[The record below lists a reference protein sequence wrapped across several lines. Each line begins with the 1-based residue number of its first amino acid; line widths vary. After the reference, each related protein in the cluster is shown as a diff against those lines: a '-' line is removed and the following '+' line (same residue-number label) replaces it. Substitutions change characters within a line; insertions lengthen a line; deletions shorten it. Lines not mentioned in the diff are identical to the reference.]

1 MLPWPSGMSN
11 METVYLIAGMFL
23 VTFSIRYGLLPLS
36 GRIRFSSGMQ
46 RALNYVPPAVLTA
59 IIVPM
64 AIMPGGQTLQVS
76 ITNPY
81 LVGTFFTVI
90 IGWFSKN
97 MMVTIVGGMAVFGI
111 YQWVLA
117 LF

>member
-1 MLPWPSGMSN
+1 
-11 METVYLIAGMFL
+11 METVYLIVGMFI

-36 GRIRFSSGMQ
+36 GRIRFSPGMQ

-64 AIMPGGQTLQVS
+64 ALIPDGQTLQVS

-81 LVGTFFTVI
+81 LVGTVFTVL

-97 MMVTIVGGMAVFGI
+97 LMITIVGGMAVFGMC
-111 YQWVLA
+111 QWVLA

>member
-1 MLPWPSGMSN
+1 
-11 METVYLIAGMFL
+11 METVYLIAGMFI

-36 GRIRFSSGMQ
+36 DRIRFSPGMQ

-64 AIMPGGQTLQVS
+64 ALIPDGQTLQVS

-81 LVGTFFTVI
+81 LVGTVFTVL

-97 MMVTIVGGMAVFGI
+97 LMITIVGGMAVFGMC
-111 YQWVLA
+111 QWVLA

>member
-1 MLPWPSGMSN
+1 
-11 METVYLIAGMFL
+11 METAYLIAGMFF

-36 GRIRFSSGMQ
+36 GRIRFSPGVQ
-46 RALNYVPPAVLTA
+46 RALSYVPPAVLTA

-64 AIMPGGQTLQVS
+64 ALIPDGQTLQVS
-76 ITNPY
+76 IANPY
-81 LVGTFFTVI
+81 LVGTVFTVL

-97 MMVTIVGGMAVFGI
+97 LMVTIVGGMAVFGMC
-111 YQWVLA
+111 QWVLT

>member
-1 MLPWPSGMSN
+1 
-11 METVYLIAGMFL
+11 METVYLIAGMFF

-36 GRIRFSSGMQ
+36 GRIRFSPGMQ
-46 RALNYVPPAVLTA
+46 RALSYVPPAVLTA

-64 AIMPGGQTLQVS
+64 ALIPDGQTLQAS
-76 ITNPY
+76 IANPY
-81 LVGTFFTVI
+81 LVGTVFTVL

-97 MMVTIVGGMAVFGI
+97 LMVTIVGGIAIFGMC
-111 YQWVLA
+111 QWVLA

>member
-1 MLPWPSGMSN
+1 
-11 METVYLIAGMFL
+11 METVYLIAGMFF

-36 GRIRFSSGMQ
+36 GRIRFSSGVQ
-46 RALNYVPPAVLTA
+46 RALSYVPPAVLTA

-64 AIMPGGQTLQVS
+64 ALIPDGQTLQVS
-76 ITNPY
+76 IANPY
-81 LVGTFFTVI
+81 LVGTVFTVL

-97 MMVTIVGGMAVFGI
+97 LMVTIVGGMAVFGMC
-111 YQWVLA
+111 QWVLT

>member
-1 MLPWPSGMSN
+1 
-11 METVYLIAGMFL
+11 METVYLIAGMFI

-36 GRIRFSSGMQ
+36 GRIRFSPGMQ

-64 AIMPGGQTLQVS
+64 ALIPDGQTLQVS

-81 LVGTFFTVI
+81 LVGTVFSVL
-90 IGWFSKN
+90 IGGFSKN
-97 MMVTIVGGMAVFGI
+97 LMITIVGGMAVFGMC
-111 YQWVLA
+111 QWVLA

>member
-1 MLPWPSGMSN
+1 
-11 METVYLIAGMFL
+11 METVYLIAGMFF

-36 GRIRFSSGMQ
+36 GRIRFSPGVQ
-46 RALNYVPPAVLTA
+46 RALSYVPPAVLTA

-64 AIMPGGQTLQVS
+64 ALIPDGQTLQVS
-76 ITNPY
+76 IANPY
-81 LVGTFFTVI
+81 LVGTVFTVL

-97 MMVTIVGGMAVFGI
+97 LMVTIVGGMAVFGMC
-111 YQWVLA
+111 QWVLT

>member
-1 MLPWPSGMSN
+1 
-11 METVYLIAGMFL
+11 METVYLITGMFF

-36 GRIRFSSGMQ
+36 GRIRFSSGVQ
-46 RALNYVPPAVLTA
+46 RALSYVPPAVLTA

-64 AIMPGGQTLQVS
+64 ALIPDGQTLQVS
-76 ITNPY
+76 IANPY
-81 LVGTFFTVI
+81 LVGTVFTVL

-97 MMVTIVGGMAVFGI
+97 LMVTIVGGMAVFGMC
-111 YQWVLA
+111 QWVLT

>member
-1 MLPWPSGMSN
+1 

-36 GRIRFSSGMQ
+36 GRIQFSPGMQ
-46 RALNYVPPAVLTA
+46 RALSYVPPAVLTA

-64 AIMPGGQTLQVS
+64 ALMPDGQTLQVS
-76 ITNPY
+76 MPILT
-81 LVGTFFTVI
+81 LWARFLRRSSAGSAKI
-90 IGWFSKN
+90 L
-97 MMVTIVGGMAVFGI
+97 MVTIVGGMAVFGI

>member
-1 MLPWPSGMSN
+1 
-11 METVYLIAGMFL
+11 METVYLITGMFF

-36 GRIRFSSGMQ
+36 GRIRFSPGVQ
-46 RALNYVPPAVLTA
+46 RALSYVPPAVLTA

-64 AIMPGGQTLQVS
+64 ALIPDGQTLQVS
-76 ITNPY
+76 IANPY
-81 LVGTFFTVI
+81 LVGTVFTVL

-97 MMVTIVGGMAVFGI
+97 LMVTIVGGMAVFGMC
-111 YQWVLA
+111 QWVLT

>member
-1 MLPWPSGMSN
+1 
-11 METVYLIAGMFL
+11 METVYLITGMFF

-36 GRIRFSSGMQ
+36 GRIRFSPGVQ
-46 RALNYVPPAVLTA
+46 RALSYVPPAVLTA

-64 AIMPGGQTLQVS
+64 ALIPDGQTLQVS
-76 ITNPY
+76 IANPY
-81 LVGTFFTVI
+81 LVGTVFTVL

-97 MMVTIVGGMAVFGI
+97 LMVTIVSGMAVFGMC
-111 YQWVLA
+111 QWVLT

>member
-1 MLPWPSGMSN
+1 
-11 METVYLIAGMFL
+11 METVYLITSMFF

-36 GRIRFSSGMQ
+36 GRIRFSPGVQ
-46 RALNYVPPAVLTA
+46 RALSYVPPAVLTA

-64 AIMPGGQTLQVS
+64 ALIPDGQTLQVS
-76 ITNPY
+76 IANPY
-81 LVGTFFTVI
+81 LVGTVFTVL

-97 MMVTIVGGMAVFGI
+97 LMVTIVGGMAVFGMC
-111 YQWVLA
+111 QWVLT

>member
-1 MLPWPSGMSN
+1 
-11 METVYLIAGMFL
+11 METVYLIAGMFI

-36 GRIRFSSGMQ
+36 GRIRFSPGMQ

-64 AIMPGGQTLQVS
+64 ALIPDGQTLQVS

-81 LVGTFFTVI
+81 LVGTVFTVL

-97 MMVTIVGGMAVFGI
+97 LMITIVGGMAVFGMC
-111 YQWVLA
+111 QWVLA

>member
-1 MLPWPSGMSN
+1 
-11 METVYLIAGMFL
+11 METVYLIAGMFF

-36 GRIRFSSGMQ
+36 GRIRFSPGMQ
-46 RALNYVPPAVLTA
+46 RALSYVPPAVLTA

-64 AIMPGGQTLQVS
+64 ALIPDGQTLHVS
-76 ITNPY
+76 IANPY
-81 LVGTFFTVI
+81 LVGTVFTVL

-97 MMVTIVGGMAVFGI
+97 LMVTIVGGMAVFGMC
-111 YQWVLA
+111 QWVLT

>member
-1 MLPWPSGMSN
+1 
-11 METVYLIAGMFL
+11 METFYLIAGMFF

-36 GRIRFSSGMQ
+36 GRIWFSPGVQ
-46 RALNYVPPAVLTA
+46 RALSYVPPAVLTA

-64 AIMPGGQTLQVS
+64 ALIPDGQTLMVS
-76 ITNPY
+76 IANPY
-81 LVGTFFTVI
+81 LVGTVFTVL

-97 MMVTIVGGMAVFGI
+97 LMVTIVGGMAVFGMC
-111 YQWVLA
+111 QWVLT

>member
-1 MLPWPSGMSN
+1 

-36 GRIRFSSGMQ
+36 GRIQFSPGMQ
-46 RALNYVPPAVLTA
+46 RALSYVPTAVLTA

-64 AIMPGGQTLQVS
+64 AFMPDGQTLQVS
-76 ITNPY
+76 MANPY
-81 LVGTFFTVI
+81 LAGTLFTAL

-97 MMVTIVGGMAVFGI
+97 LMVTIVGGMAVFGI
-111 YQWVLA
+111 YQWVLT

>member
-1 MLPWPSGMSN
+1 

-36 GRIRFSSGMQ
+36 GRIRFSPGMQ
-46 RALNYVPPAVLTA
+46 RALSYVPPAVLTG

-64 AIMPGGQTLQVS
+64 ALMPDGQTLLVS
-76 ITNPY
+76 MANPY
-81 LVGTFFTVI
+81 LVGTLFTAL

-97 MMVTIVGGMAVFGI
+97 LMVTIVGGMAVFGI

>member
-1 MLPWPSGMSN
+1 
-11 METVYLIAGMFL
+11 METVYLIAGMFF
-23 VTFSIRYGLLPLS
+23 VTFSIRYGLLLLS
-36 GRIRFSSGMQ
+36 GRIRFSPGIQ

-64 AIMPGGQTLQVS
+64 ALIPDGQNLQVS
-76 ITNPY
+76 IANPY
-81 LVGTFFTVI
+81 LVGTVLTVL

-97 MMVTIVGGMAVFGI
+97 LMVTIVGGMAVFGMC
-111 YQWVLA
+111 QWVLN